1 MRKEILQ
8 RIPKRWRGP
17 AAAALVGGALI
28 GGCGLLGSSAAYAQD
43 VGNLEPPALPPLSHA
58 GPATPAKQLFGRETT
73 PADLPTRTIGFY
85 SRGCL
90 SGGIALPV
98 NGPDWQV
105 MRVSRNR
112 YWGNPALIA
121 FLERFAKKVPLVSH
135 WPGILVGDMSQPR
148 GGPMLTGHASHQI
161 GLDVDIWL
169 KPMPDRVLS
178 RSEREEMLSTN
189 VVRPDRLDVDP
200 RVWSADDD
208 AVIKAAAQDSMV
220 QRIFVNAA
228 IKKALCR
235 DARGDRGWLA
245 KVRPYFGHDYHFHV
259 RLKCP
264 AGESAC
270 EGQEP
275 VGSGDGCDAASL
287 AYWFSPGVLH
297 PQPNPNWKPR
307 PALTLADLPAPCRSV
322 LLAK

>member
-1 MRKEILQ
+1 MRKVGLPEILM
-8 RIPKRWRGP
+8 RGRFR
-17 AAAALVGGALI
+17 AVTLAALVLMVPSI
-28 GGCGLLGSSAAYAQD
+28 GLAQD
-43 VGNLEPPALPPLSHA
+43 VGTLDPDPLPPIAHPN
-58 GPATPAKQLFGRETT
+58 PATPAKQLFGRETA
-73 PADLPTRTIGFY
+73 PADLASRTIGFY

-98 NGPDWQV
+98 SGPDWQV
-105 MRVSRNR
+105 MRLSRNR
-112 YWGNPALIA
+112 YWGNPVLIA
-121 FLERFAKKVPLVSH
+121 FLERFAKKVPKVSS

-169 KPMPDRVLS
+169 KPMPPGTLS
-178 RSEREEMLSTN
+178 REEREEMMSTT
-189 VVRPDRLDVDP
+189 VVRADGLDVDP
-200 RVWSADDD
+200 RVWSQDDV
-208 AVIKAAAQDSMV
+208 AVIRAAAQDPMV

-235 DARGDRGWLA
+235 DARGDRSWLT

-264 AGESAC
+264 EGESAC
-270 EGQEP
+270 QGQEP
-275 VGSGDGCDAASL
+275 VTGGEGCDAA
-287 AYWFSPGVLH
+287 AFKYWFSPGVLH
-297 PQPNPNWKPR
+297 PRPNPHWKPR
-307 PALTLADLPAPCRSV
+307 PALTLADLPAACRSV